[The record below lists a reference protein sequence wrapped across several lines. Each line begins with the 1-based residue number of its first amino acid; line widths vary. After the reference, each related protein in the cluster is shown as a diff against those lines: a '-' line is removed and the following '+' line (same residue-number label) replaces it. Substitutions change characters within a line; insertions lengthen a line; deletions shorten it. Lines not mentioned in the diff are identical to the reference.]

1 MLALTGDVDGL
12 NKLITLNP
20 LSINAQNDKG
30 YSILHWSLIGK
41 QQETFKF
48 LISKGADPAL
58 KTLRGETTLHWAVR
72 LNLSAIV
79 EDLIRL
85 SPQLLNLP
93 NSYGFTP
100 LHFCTS
106 TGNVEIYKIL
116 RKHNANLFVTNN
128 YMATPLHWACHSE
141 GCSPNTERYKGK
153 KILCLEIMKE
163 IETHPDKLKYI
174 NILNKIG
181 RTALHWACLSNYQ
194 EVVEL
199 LLASGSLTK
208 ISFQHF
214 PSVYTD
220 ALNNKFSEEISSQIL
235 NFMR

>member
-1 MLALTGDVDGL
+1 
-12 NKLITLNP
+12 
-20 LSINAQNDKG
+20 
-30 YSILHWSLIGK
+30 
-41 QQETFKF
+41 
-48 LISKGADPAL
+48 
-58 KTLRGETTLHWAVR
+58 
-72 LNLSAIV
+72 
-79 EDLIRL
+79 
-85 SPQLLNLP
+85 
-93 NSYGFTP
+93 
-100 LHFCTS
+100 
-106 TGNVEIYKIL
+106 
-116 RKHNANLFVTNN
+116 
-128 YMATPLHWACHSE
+128 MATPLHWACHSE